1 MRRIISL
8 ACRPGSRYS
17 ILAVL
22 LATVYSTSSSHVAGA
37 LPRISDI
44 GLQAKATTPSPRG
57 TTADPSISKTQG
69 RIPVSESV
77 AKPATVTLKNE
88 TLTVEASNS
97 DLNQILKN
105 VADLSGMIIDGS
117 VKSARVYGVYGPGNP
132 SEVLS
137 SLLVGS
143 GYNFIMVGLS
153 ADGAPRKL
161 LLTVQNGDSTTSPTP
176 TPTQTGP
183 DHRESEDAGLAE
195 DHLGPGAVEHNPPSP
210 SQNPEERMQKNLRRL
225 EQIRDQPKPQ

>member
-1 MRRIISL
+1 MRRIINL
-8 ACRPGSRYS
+8 ACRPGGRNS

-22 LATVYSTSSSHVAGA
+22 LAAAYCTSSSLVASV

-44 GLQAKATTPSPRG
+44 AFQAKATTQSPLA
-57 TTADPSISKTQG
+57 TEPDPSISETQG
-69 RIPVSESV
+69 RMSTSESV

-117 VKSARVYGVYGPGNP
+117 VKSARVYGIYGPGNP
-132 SEVLS
+132 SEVLT

-143 GYNFIMVGLS
+143 GYNFMMVGVT
-153 ADGAPRKL
+153 AEGAPRKL
-161 LLTVQNGDSTTSPTP
+161 LLTVQNGGSTNSSAPTP
-176 TPTQTGP
+176 SGL
-183 DHRESEDAGLAE
+183 DHREGEDKDLGE
-195 DHLGPGAVEHNPPSP
+195 NHVGPGVVEHVPPAP
-210 SQNPEERMQKNLRRL
+210 PQNQEERMQKNLRRL
-225 EQIRDQPKPQ
+225 EQMRNQPKTQ